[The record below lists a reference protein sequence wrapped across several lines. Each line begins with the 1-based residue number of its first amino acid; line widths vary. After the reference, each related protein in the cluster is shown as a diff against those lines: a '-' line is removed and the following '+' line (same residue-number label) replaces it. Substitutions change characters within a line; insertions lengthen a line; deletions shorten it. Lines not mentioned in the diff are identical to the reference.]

1 MGGRTIKRQGV
12 TLPRI
17 PVLKHHQHL
26 LGKKSRVLCIVKM
39 YRRFIYRLCFHE
51 GGSLVVGGV
60 DRNYYYYPPVQ
71 LLDAM

>member
-1 MGGRTIKRQGV
+1 MDGRTIKRQGV

-26 LGKKSRVLCIVKM
+26 LGKKSRVLYIVKM
-39 YRRFIYRLCFHE
+39 CFYG

>member
-26 LGKKSRVLCIVKM
+26 LGKKSRVLGSEDVQKAD
-39 YRRFIYRLCFHE
+39 RLCFYG